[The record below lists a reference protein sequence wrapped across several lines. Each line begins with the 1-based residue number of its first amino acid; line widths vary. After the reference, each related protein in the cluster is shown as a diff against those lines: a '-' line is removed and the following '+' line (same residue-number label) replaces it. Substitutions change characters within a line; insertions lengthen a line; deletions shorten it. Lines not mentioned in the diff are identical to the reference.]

1 MGSDAGLAFVPAG
14 KRIKVD
20 RENGQWRKGKRHSQ
34 QEERQ
39 TQRYRRANMPF
50 THRRSSSGL
59 ENKPGNSYAILN
71 DCKTFSWFT
80 PSIKSV

>member
-14 KRIKVD
+14 KRIKVG

-39 TQRYRRANMPF
+39 TQRYRSKSEHAIYTQTLF
-50 THRRSSSGL
+50 VRS
-59 ENKPGNSYAILN
+59 
-71 DCKTFSWFT
+71 
-80 PSIKSV
+80 